1 MKSDDLKLEELVDT
15 SEGWLGLKGRRLV
28 LIDSRTLAQMR
39 KEIAGSVGMEQARRI
54 LTRIGFFW
62 GQADAAAM
70 KRIFTWDSQ
79 EEWIKAGA
87 RIHSI
92 QGLAKT
98 VISNIHVEDDP
109 DSFMMEVIWNNSFES
124 EQYLEVEIPSGDPI
138 CWMLLGHAS
147 GYTTFCLGREVY
159 FMEEQ
164 CRAKGD
170 RICKAIGRTRKAW
183 GNRLKHDIAYFEM
196 EDIHSK
202 IVKLSE
208 DLKQKQRELARQR
221 QKMALVDP
229 SQSREFVGVQSP
241 VFRHVLELANKVAQ
255 YDSTILITGESG
267 VGKEVLARYIHN
279 NSRRAKGA
287 FLAINCGALPDTL
300 LESELFGHTKGAFTG
315 ADHAR
320 TGLFEEAK
328 GGTLFLDEIGD
339 VSTAMQI
346 KLLRVLQEREILR
359 LGENL
364 PRKVDVRIVAATN
377 KDLHKQIQEDTFR
390 EDLFYRLAVVEIH
403 IPPLRE
409 RKEDILSLAR
419 YLVKRYAKRLH
430 IPNLRLDSSA
440 LDYLQA
446 YHWPGNIREMEN
458 AIERA
463 AVVSH
468 GGVILPE
475 NLPLTVTKSLDG
487 FNRFYPS
494 DMTLEQVEMEHIKN
508 VLKKTGGS
516 RIKAADILGISQA
529 TLWRKLKETEQN

>member
-1 MKSDDLKLEELVDT
+1 
-15 SEGWLGLKGRRLV
+15 
-28 LIDSRTLAQMR
+28 
-39 KEIAGSVGMEQARRI
+39 
-54 LTRIGFFW
+54 
-62 GQADAAAM
+62 
-70 KRIFTWDSQ
+70 
-79 EEWIKAGA
+79 
-87 RIHSI
+87 
-92 QGLAKT
+92 
-98 VISNIHVEDDP
+98 
-109 DSFMMEVIWNNSFES
+109 
-124 EQYLEVEIPSGDPI
+124 
-138 CWMLLGHAS
+138 
-147 GYTTFCLGREVY
+147 
-159 FMEEQ
+159 
-164 CRAKGD
+164 
-170 RICKAIGRTRKAW
+170 
-183 GNRLKHDIAYFEM
+183 
-196 EDIHSK
+196 
-202 IVKLSE
+202 
-208 DLKQKQRELARQR
+208 
-221 QKMALVDP
+221 
-229 SQSREFVGVQSP
+229 
-241 VFRHVLELANKVAQ
+241 
-255 YDSTILITGESG
+255 
-267 VGKEVLARYIHN
+267 HN